1 MRMYIGSILVNDV
14 AHAHDFYVG
23 TLGFQVKDDV
33 THGDFRWLTITNPT
47 QLAEDGSVLP
57 GAGMEIVL
65 EPKGHPATGEFTEAL
80 RSAGI
85 PLTQF
90 LTDSLDRDYAELKDR
105 GVEFT
110 MEPTDVGPSRIAVFD
125 DSCGNLIQ
133 IVELKN

>member
-33 THGDFRWLTITNPT
+33 THGDFRWLTITTPT

-65 EPKGHPATGEFTEAL
+65 EPKGHPIHRGTAVGRDSADAVPHRIPGPGL
-80 RSAGI
+80 RGA
-85 PLTQF
+85 
-90 LTDSLDRDYAELKDR
+90 
-105 GVEFT
+105 
-110 MEPTDVGPSRIAVFD
+110 
-125 DSCGNLIQ
+125 
-133 IVELKN
+133 